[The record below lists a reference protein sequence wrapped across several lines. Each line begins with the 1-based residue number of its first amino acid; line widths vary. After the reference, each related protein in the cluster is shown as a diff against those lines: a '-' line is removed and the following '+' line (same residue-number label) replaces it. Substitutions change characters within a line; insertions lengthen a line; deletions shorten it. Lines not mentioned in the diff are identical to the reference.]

1 MSPDGRSQGSHEYGY
16 GRDSGGETIDDG
28 GLYSSRF
35 SLVLD
40 RIAYLVFGGLFRN
53 NEEQYERLDRALN
66 QARIPVSYDIYLSRA
81 LFSSLTVAIAG
92 LALALVVTL
101 TLGDVLVQYE
111 TGLRFPPDV
120 AAFILE
126 NQLALIIGGTGLLSM
141 GVLFVSSLAGFYYY
155 PFYVSGERKREINTM
170 LPHAV
175 TFMYAMSRGGVNVID
190 VIRSLAQADD
200 SYGAVAEEMRAVIN
214 NVDYARE
221 DLRSAIMIEAQE
233 TPSDSMQDLFE
244 DMLNVI
250 DTGSDMSEFF
260 FNKSEKYMKAERK
273 EQENLL
279 EVLELLS
286 EMYVTVFVA
295 SPIFVLVILVVIS
308 IVGTANI
315 AMLYLLTYFALPM
328 GGVLFS
334 AVIMLISST
343 GTEGYTTLDRSDA
356 ANPWS
361 GVTVDE
367 SRLSGDTRYNQYRR
381 QRRKSQLISQ
391 VTSIG
396 SVLRNNPFY
405 SMGFTLPMAGG
416 WLYYVLTNDL
426 ATPTYEAVLNA
437 PVWQTLVLVYIPAL
451 LIFGVLSVLHEL
463 KSRRESKILARLPEA
478 FKSASDANERGLSVE
493 ESFKIVAENTGG
505 ELADELEQSVNETTW
520 TGNLNDALI
529 QFANSIGVPR
539 LSRTVKLITK
549 ANEVSGDVQ
558 SVLKVAARD
567 VEAMYD
573 LEKDRKQNAA
583 SYIAIIIVSFLVSMF
598 VIVVLDVAFLST
610 FESNS
615 ALSSGAANATESS
628 SSGPSTGGFAGGGS
642 GLPVKKFR
650 MAFLHTTMTLGG
662 ASGIVAGSMASK
674 DPVSGIKYSLV
685 TMGLALAVFG
695 LF

>member
-1 MSPDGRSQGSHEYGY
+1 
-16 GRDSGGETIDDG
+16 
-28 GLYSSRF
+28 
-35 SLVLD
+35 
-40 RIAYLVFGGLFRN
+40 
-53 NEEQYERLDRALN
+53 
-66 QARIPVSYDIYLSRA
+66 
-81 LFSSLTVAIAG
+81 
-92 LALALVVTL
+92 
-101 TLGDVLVQYE
+101 
-111 TGLRFPPDV
+111 
-120 AAFILE
+120 
-126 NQLALIIGGTGLLSM
+126 
-141 GVLFVSSLAGFYYY
+141 
-155 PFYVSGERKREINTM
+155 
-170 LPHAV
+170 
-175 TFMYAMSRGGVNVID
+175 
-190 VIRSLAQADD
+190 
-200 SYGAVAEEMRAVIN
+200 
-214 NVDYARE
+214 
-221 DLRSAIMIEAQE
+221 
-233 TPSDSMQDLFE
+233 
-244 DMLNVI
+244 
-250 DTGSDMSEFF
+250 
-260 FNKSEKYMKAERK
+260 
-273 EQENLL
+273 
-279 EVLELLS
+279 
-286 EMYVTVFVA
+286 
-295 SPIFVLVILVVIS
+295 
-308 IVGTANI
+308 
-315 AMLYLLTYFALPM
+315 
-328 GGVLFS
+328 
-334 AVIMLISST
+334 
-343 GTEGYTTLDRSDA
+343 
-356 ANPWS
+356 
-361 GVTVDE
+361 
-367 SRLSGDTRYNQYRR
+367 
-381 QRRKSQLISQ
+381 
-391 VTSIG
+391 
-396 SVLRNNPFY
+396 
-405 SMGFTLPMAGG
+405 MGFTLPMAGG

-426 ATPTYEAVLNA
+426 ATPTYEAVLNDPA
-437 PVWQTLVLVYIPAL
+437 WQTLVLVYIPAL